1 MELQAEIY
9 HNQTQTLLYF
19 ILTQGQTNKTKGII
33 YKWKNHEDY
42 PDVAIDYIIL
52 DSKVNEKKSKVKQAE
67 FAYEQAVEERKL
79 RILEAYNSV
88 LEHLTLLKVK
98 SEAVALYNAQM
109 KISEADF
116 VKGKISIIDLSLE
129 RGRRTTAVVN
139 FQETK
144 AALHNSITLLEMLTG
159 VKIIK

>member
-1 MELQAEIY
+1 MCIR
-9 HNQTQTLLYF
+9 
-19 ILTQGQTNKTKGII
+19 
-33 YKWKNHEDY
+33 D
-42 PDVAIDYIIL
+42 
-52 DSKVNEKKSKVKQAE
+52 
-67 FAYEQAVEERKL
+67 R
-79 RILEAYNSV
+79 
-88 LEHLTLLKVK
+88 LKVK